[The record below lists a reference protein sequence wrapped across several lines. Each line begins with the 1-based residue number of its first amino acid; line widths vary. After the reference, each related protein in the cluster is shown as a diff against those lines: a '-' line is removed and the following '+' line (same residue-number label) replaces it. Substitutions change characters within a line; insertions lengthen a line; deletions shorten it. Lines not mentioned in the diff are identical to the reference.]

1 MLGEHL
7 VLVTLYHSLQLV
19 MSNTIK
25 IGDTKIIFSVVI
37 PPHTMLCKGGFSKQ
51 DLVKN
56 HLRFGLKLKT
66 LECIDASF
74 IDKHPY

>member
-1 MLGEHL
+1 
-7 VLVTLYHSLQLV
+7 
-19 MSNTIK
+19 
-25 IGDTKIIFSVVI
+25 
-37 PPHTMLCKGGFSKQ
+37 MLCKGGFSKQ

>member
-37 PPHTMLCKGGFSKQ
+37 PPHTMLCKGGFSK
-51 DLVKN
+51 
-56 HLRFGLKLKT
+56 
-66 LECIDASF
+66 
-74 IDKHPY
+74 